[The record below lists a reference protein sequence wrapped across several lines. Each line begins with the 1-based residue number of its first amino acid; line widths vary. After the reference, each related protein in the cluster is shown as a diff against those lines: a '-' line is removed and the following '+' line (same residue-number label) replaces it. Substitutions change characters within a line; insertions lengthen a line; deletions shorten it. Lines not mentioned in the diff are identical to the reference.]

1 MNILKN
7 NINAFLLVFV
17 SILVSVF
24 FGTLIENFKS
34 LIFLAFGA
42 KILAL
47 LLWGVYIIPGIFLAK
62 AMQYFFFSNFDPN
75 LEMIFSLTAIATF
88 TPVLTMTMMK
98 ISKAGNLFNLE
109 NINFRHIIFF
119 IIITAML
126 SALLKHMYM
135 LSDIDFAHNAA
146 VVMLEALFGQLF
158 GGLLFVYVASKYA
171 QPIYQIIK
179 KLKFV

>member
-1 MNILKN
+1 MVI
-7 NINAFLLVFV
+7 
-17 SILVSVF
+17 
-24 FGTLIENFKS
+24 S
-34 LIFLAFGA
+34 LA
-42 KILAL
+42 
-47 LLWGVYIIPGIFLAK
+47 
-62 AMQYFFFSNFDPN
+62 
-75 LEMIFSLTAIATF
+75 AIATL
-88 TPVLTMTMMK
+88 TPVVMMTMMK
-98 ISKAGNLFNLE
+98 ISNAGNLFKLE

-135 LSDIDFAHNAA
+135 LSDILFAHTAA

-171 QPIYQIIK
+171 QPIHKIIR

>member
-1 MNILKN
+1 MSILKN

-47 LLWGVYIIPGIFLAK
+47 LIWGVYVIPGIFLAK
-62 AMQYFFFSNFDPN
+62 VMQYLFFTNFDPN
-75 LEMIFSLTAIATF
+75 LEMVISLAAIATL
-88 TPVLTMTMMK
+88 TPVLMMVMMR
-98 ISKAGNLFNLE
+98 ISNAGNLFILD

-126 SALLKHMYM
+126 SALLKYMYM
-135 LSDIDFAHNAA
+135 LSDIEFAHTAA
-146 VVMLEALFGQLF
+146 VVMMEALFGQLF
-158 GGLLFVYVASKYA
+158 GGLIFVYVASKYA
-171 QPIYQIIK
+171 QPIYLIIR

>member
-1 MNILKN
+1 MNTLRN

-17 SILVSVF
+17 SILISAF

-47 LLWGVYIIPGIFLAK
+47 LLWGIYVVPGIFLAK
-62 AMQYFFFSNFDPN
+62 IMQYLLFSNFDPN
-75 LEMIFSLTAIATF
+75 IEMIVSLAAIATL
-88 TPVLTMTMMK
+88 TPVLMMTMMK
-98 ISKAGNLFNLE
+98 ISNAGNMFNLE
-109 NINFRHIIFF
+109 KINFRHIIFF

-126 SALLKHMYM
+126 SALFKYMYM

-171 QPIYQIIK
+171 HPIYQIIK

>member
-1 MNILKN
+1 MNIFKN

-17 SILVSVF
+17 SILLSVF
-24 FGTLIENFKS
+24 LGSIIENFKS

-47 LLWGVYIIPGIFLAK
+47 LLWGVYVIPGIFLAK
-62 AMQYFFFSNFDPN
+62 VMQYLFFTNFDPN
-75 LEMIFSLTAIATF
+75 IEIVVSLAAISTL
-88 TPVLTMTMMK
+88 TPVLMMTMMK
-98 ISKAGNLFNLE
+98 ISNAGNLFKLE

-119 IIITAML
+119 IIISAML

-135 LSDIDFAHNAA
+135 LSDIEFAHNAA
-146 VVMLEALFGQLF
+146 AVMLEALFGQLF

-171 QPIYQIIK
+171 QPIHQIIK
-179 KLKFV
+179 NLKFV

>member
-7 NINAFLLVFV
+7 NLNAFLLVFV

-47 LLWGVYIIPGIFLAK
+47 LIWGVYVIPGIFLAK
-62 AMQYFFFSNFDPN
+62 VMQYLFFTNFDPN
-75 LEMIFSLTAIATF
+75 LEMVISLAAIATLS
-88 TPVLTMTMMK
+88 PVVMMTMMR
-98 ISKAGNLFNLE
+98 ISNAGNMFKLE

-119 IIITAML
+119 IIISAMV

-135 LSDIDFAHNAA
+135 LSDIEFAHNAA

-171 QPIYQIIK
+171 HPIHQIIR

>member
-1 MNILKN
+1 MYILKN
-7 NINAFLLVFV
+7 NINAFLLVFI

-47 LLWGVYIIPGIFLAK
+47 LLWGVYIVPGIFLAK
-62 AMQYFFFSNFDPN
+62 IMQYLFFSNFDPN
-75 LEMIFSLTAIATF
+75 LEMIFSLAAIATL
-88 TPVLTMTMMK
+88 TPVLMMTMMK
-98 ISKAGNLFNLE
+98 ISNAGNMFNLE

-119 IIITAML
+119 IIISAML

-135 LSDIDFAHNAA
+135 LSDIEFAHTAA

-158 GGLLFVYVASKYA
+158 GGLLFVYIVSKYA
-171 QPIYQIIK
+171 QPIHQIIR

>member
-47 LLWGVYIIPGIFLAK
+47 LLWGIHVVPGIFLAK
-62 AMQYFFFSNFDPN
+62 IMQYLLFSNFDPN
-75 LEMIFSLTAIATF
+75 IEMIVSLAAIATL
-88 TPVLTMTMMK
+88 TPVLMMTMMK
-98 ISKAGNLFNLE
+98 ISNAGNMFNLE
-109 NINFRHIIFF
+109 KINFRHIIFF
-119 IIITAML
+119 IIITSML

-135 LSDIDFAHNAA
+135 LSDIEFAHTAA

-158 GGLLFVYVASKYA
+158 GGLLFVYVASKYS
-171 QPIYQIIK
+171 QPIHQIIK

>member
-47 LLWGVYIIPGIFLAK
+47 LLWGVYVIPGIFLAK
-62 AMQYFFFSNFDPN
+62 VMQYLFFTSFDPN
-75 LEMIFSLTAIATF
+75 LEMVISLAAIATL
-88 TPVLTMTMMK
+88 TPVLMMTMMK
-98 ISKAGNLFNLE
+98 ISNAGNLFNLE

-119 IIITAML
+119 ITISAMF

-135 LSDIDFAHNAA
+135 LSDIEFAHNAA
-146 VVMLEALFGQLF
+146 MVMLEALFGQLF
-158 GGLLFVYVASKYA
+158 GGLLFVYVASKYT
-171 QPIYQIIK
+171 QPIHQIIR

>member
-1 MNILKN
+1 MNTLRN

-17 SILVSVF
+17 SIIVSF
-24 FGTLIENFKS
+24 LIGTLVENLKS
-34 LIFLAFGA
+34 LIYLAFGA

-47 LLWGVYIIPGIFLAK
+47 LLWGVNVIPGIFLAK
-62 AMQYFFFSNFDPN
+62 VMQYVFFSNFDPN
-75 LEMIFSLTAIATF
+75 VEMVFSLAAIATF
-88 TPVLTMTMMK
+88 TPVLMMTMMK
-98 ISKAGNLFNLE
+98 ISNAGNLFNLE

-158 GGLLFVYVASKYA
+158 GGLVFVYVASKYA

-179 KLKFV
+179 KLTFV

>member
-1 MNILKN
+1 MNLLKN

-24 FGTLIENFKS
+24 FGALIENFKS

-62 AMQYFFFSNFDPN
+62 IMQYLFFTNFDPN
-75 LEMIFSLTAIATF
+75 LEMVISLSAIAVF

-98 ISKAGNLFNLE
+98 ISNAGNMFKLE

-119 IIITAML
+119 IIISAML

-135 LSDIDFAHNAA
+135 LSDIEFAHNAA

-158 GGLLFVYVASKYA
+158 GGLLFVYVAIKFA
-171 QPIYQIIK
+171 QPIYQFIR

>member
-1 MNILKN
+1 MNTLRN

-17 SILVSVF
+17 SIIVSF
-24 FGTLIENFKS
+24 FIGTLVENLKS
-34 LIFLAFGA
+34 LIYLAFGA

-47 LLWGVYIIPGIFLAK
+47 LLWGVYVIPGIFLAK
-62 AMQYFFFSNFDPN
+62 VIQYFFFTNFDPN
-75 LEMIFSLTAIATF
+75 IEMVFSLATIASL
-88 TPVLTMTMMK
+88 TPVLMMSMMR
-98 ISKAGNLFNLE
+98 ISNAGNMFKLD

-119 IIITAML
+119 IIISSML

-135 LSDIDFAHNAA
+135 LSDIEFSHNAA

-171 QPIYQIIK
+171 QPIHQIIR

>member
-1 MNILKN
+1 MDILKN

-34 LIFLAFGA
+34 LLFLAFGA

-47 LLWGVYIIPGIFLAK
+47 LLWGVYVIPGIFLAK
-62 AMQYFFFSNFDPN
+62 VMQYLFFTNFDPN
-75 LEMIFSLTAIATF
+75 LEMVISLAAIATI
-88 TPVLTMTMMK
+88 TPVVMMTMMK
-98 ISKAGNLFNLE
+98 ISNAGNLFKLE

-135 LSDIDFAHNAA
+135 LSDIEFAHTAA

-158 GGLLFVYVASKYA
+158 GGLLFVYAASKFA
-171 QPIYQIIK
+171 QPIYQIIR

>member
-1 MNILKN
+1 
-7 NINAFLLVFV
+7 
-17 SILVSVF
+17 
-24 FGTLIENFKS
+24 
-34 LIFLAFGA
+34 
-42 KILAL
+42 
-47 LLWGVYIIPGIFLAK
+47 VYVIPGIFLAK

-75 LEMIFSLTAIATF
+75 LEMIFSLAAIATY
-88 TPVLTMTMMK
+88 TPVLMMTVMK

-109 NINFRHIIFF
+109 NINYRHIIFF

-135 LSDIDFAHNAA
+135 LSDIEFAHTAA
-146 VVMLEALFGQLF
+146 LVMLEALFGQLF

>member
-62 AMQYFFFSNFDPN
+62 AMQYVFFANFDPN
-75 LEMIFSLTAIATF
+75 VEMIFSLAAIATF
-88 TPVLTMTMMK
+88 TPVLMMTMMK
-98 ISKAGNLFNLE
+98 ISKAGNMFNLE

-126 SALLKHMYM
+126 S
-135 LSDIDFAHNAA
+135 DINFAHNAA

-158 GGLLFVYVASKYA
+158 GGLFFVYVASKYA

>member
-1 MNILKN
+1 MYILKN
-7 NINAFLLVFV
+7 NINAFLLVFI

-47 LLWGVYIIPGIFLAK
+47 LLWGVYVIPGIFLAK
-62 AMQYFFFSNFDPN
+62 VMQYLFFSNFDPN
-75 LEMIFSLTAIATF
+75 LEMVFSLAAIATL
-88 TPVLTMTMMK
+88 TPVLMMTMMK
-98 ISKAGNLFNLE
+98 ISNAGNMFKLE

-119 IIITAML
+119 IIISAML

-135 LSDIDFAHNAA
+135 LSDIEFAHTAA

-171 QPIYQIIK
+171 QPIYQIIR

>member
-1 MNILKN
+1 MNTLRN

-17 SILVSVF
+17 SILLSAF

-47 LLWGVYIIPGIFLAK
+47 LLWGVYVVPGIFLAK
-62 AMQYFFFSNFDPN
+62 VLQYMFFSNFDPN
-75 LEMIFSLTAIATF
+75 LEMVISLAAIASL
-88 TPVLTMTMMK
+88 TPVLMMVMMK
-98 ISKAGNLFNLE
+98 ISNAGNMFKLE

-119 IIITAML
+119 IIISAMA

-135 LSDIDFAHNAA
+135 LSDIQFVHNAA
-146 VVMLEALFGQLF
+146 VVMFEALFGQLF
-158 GGLLFVYVASKYA
+158 GGLLFVYVVSKYA
-171 QPIYQIIK
+171 QPIHQIIR

>member
-1 MNILKN
+1 MNIFKN

-47 LLWGVYIIPGIFLAK
+47 LLWGIYVVPGIFLAK
-62 AMQYFFFSNFDPN
+62 VLQYMFFTNFDPN
-75 LEMIFSLTAIATF
+75 IEMIVSLAAIASF
-88 TPVLTMTMMK
+88 TPVLMMVMMK
-98 ISKAGNLFNLE
+98 ISNAGNMFKIE

-119 IIITAML
+119 IIISAML
-126 SALLKHMYM
+126 SALFKHIYM
-135 LSDIDFAHNAA
+135 SSDIDFAHNAA

-171 QPIYQIIK
+171 HPINQIIK

>member
-7 NINAFLLVFV
+7 NLNAFLLVFV

-47 LLWGVYIIPGIFLAK
+47 LIWGVYVIPGIFLAK
-62 AMQYFFFSNFDPN
+62 VMQYLFFTNFDPN
-75 LEMIFSLTAIATF
+75 LEMVISLAAIATL
-88 TPVLTMTMMK
+88 TPVLMMVMMR
-98 ISKAGNLFNLE
+98 ISNAGNLFILD

-126 SALLKHMYM
+126 SALLKYMYM
-135 LSDIDFAHNAA
+135 LSDIEFAHTAA
-146 VVMLEALFGQLF
+146 VVMMEALFGQLF
-158 GGLLFVYVASKYA
+158 GGLIFVYVASKYA
-171 QPIYQIIK
+171 QPIYLIIR